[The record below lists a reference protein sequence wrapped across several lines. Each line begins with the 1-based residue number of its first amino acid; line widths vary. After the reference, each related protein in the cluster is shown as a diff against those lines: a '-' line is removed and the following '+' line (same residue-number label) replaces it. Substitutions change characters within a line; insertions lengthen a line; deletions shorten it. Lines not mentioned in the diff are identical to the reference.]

1 VVEKIECANNDYVR
15 VLNNQIPS
23 EPLHVFT
30 DCQSHSKDVAMVLL
44 GFRMECVKCGPLR
57 WKLTLGG
64 KVFDAVCE
72 EESRGIWR

>member
-1 VVEKIECANNDYVR
+1 
-15 VLNNQIPS
+15 
-23 EPLHVFT
+23 
-30 DCQSHSKDVAMVLL
+30 
-44 GFRMECVKCGPLR
+44 MECVKCGPLR